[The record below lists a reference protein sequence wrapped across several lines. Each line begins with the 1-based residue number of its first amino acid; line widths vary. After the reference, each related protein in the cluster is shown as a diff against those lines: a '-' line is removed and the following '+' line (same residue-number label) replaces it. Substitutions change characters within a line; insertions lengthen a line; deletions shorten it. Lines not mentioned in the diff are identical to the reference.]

1 MYEVMSGDT
10 LAWKGASPRQ
20 SSRDPSPDN
29 EITGEGGPV
38 KILKVCFCTNN
49 NLGKNFK
56 LVKCDSSWKIQAI
69 IRSILISGR
78 LGPNVELSKCYG
90 LMLKHLKS
98 EELHWLH
105 PDLTVGEVEQRYES
119 HHVEAEWRYDLRIR
133 YIPVN
138 FLEKFK
144 NDRSTFL
151 YFYQQVR
158 SDYMQCHASK
168 VSDGMALQLGCL
180 EIRRF
185 YKDMNAK
192 GLEKKSNFELLEKEV
207 GLDLFFPQQLINSM
221 KPKQLRKMIQQTFQ
235 QYATLKEDDCMIKF
249 FETLKTFT
257 NFDEEVFPCELVQ
270 GWSLSVELVIGG
282 RGIRQR
288 SQKDS
293 AALFLTDFKQ
303 IKKIQCLP
311 QTNDKA
317 LLNIS
322 VEGAKQNLSISV
334 ASVPTAENMMD
345 LIDGYCRLENDTDDS
360 VIYRPNKDAKPSRV
374 SLPDIPTGTDINSAR
389 HSMGSDI
396 YCEILD
402 ERPKSAVKYGI
413 DRNDIILGRIL
424 GEGFFGEV
432 YDGVYKRANGERV
445 NVAVKTCKDC
455 SPEVMEKFM
464 SEAVIMKN
472 LDHPHIVKLIGII
485 EENPVWIVMELYQY
499 GELGRY
505 LTQNQNK
512 LTNTTLVLF
521 SLQIC
526 KALVYL
532 GGCNMVHRDIA
543 VRNVLVASPDCVKL
557 GDFGLSRYI
566 EHEEYYK
573 ASVTRLP
580 IKWMAPESINFRR
593 FTSASDVWMFAVCM
607 WEIMSQGQQPFFW
620 LENRDVINQLEQ
632 GIRLPKPENCPPA
645 LYSLMTRCWSYDP
658 GERPSFTELVI
669 KISDVQKMEKELD
682 VERERDR
689 ARATKFLEPKVSFA
703 DAPPKPSRTKPSRFG
718 NTLSIGLH
726 IQLNEALCAS
736 SPDLASPCEYQSP
749 IDSRNTLALP
759 VRSPRR
765 RSMGESEFMRME
777 PNSREDAQR
786 LWQRERQ
793 QRQETLRLQKE
804 QMMED
809 KKWLEE
815 EERLLVGNRASLTLV
830 SPLSVSQCP
839 SSHQYNVT
847 LEPEWNKAPLNR
859 IKTFVQPRRPTS
871 VKLNVPLITVQK
883 EGPMSLL
890 CEMNLPVLLQDPMG
904 QDDVSISEPTEDESE
919 HVPPEKPPRLKAQAA
934 PTAEIDRSDDKVYQ
948 YVMDLVKV
956 VVQLKNDITEL
967 QPEQYISIVKSVGMA
982 LRDLIRSVDDVLPS
996 LHESIRTEIEGTQK
1010 LLNNDMAELIS
1021 KMRLAQQNSIT
1032 SLKEECK
1039 KQLLAAAHT
1048 LAMDSKNMLDAVDQ
1062 ARVRANIAKPAA
1074 PE

>member
-20 SSRDPSPDN
+20 SSTDPSPEN

-221 KPKQLRKMIQQTFQ
+221 KPRQLRKMIQQTFQ
-235 QYATLKEDDCMIKF
+235 QYATLKEDGCMIKF
-249 FETLKTFT
+249 FETLKTFAS
-257 NFDEEVFPCELVQ
+257 FDEEVFPCELVQ

-311 QTNDKA
+311 QTDDKA

-334 ASVPTAENMMD
+334 ASVPVAENMMD

-360 VIYRPNKDAKPSRV
+360 VIYRPNKDAKSARV
-374 SLPDIPTGTDINSAR
+374 SLPDIPTSTDTINSSR

-413 DRNDIILGRIL
+413 DRKDIILGRIL

-455 SPEVMEKFM
+455 SSDVMEKFM

-472 LDHPHIVKLIGII
+472 LDHPHIVRLIGVI

-499 GELGRY
+499 GELGKY

-532 GGCNMVHRDIA
+532 GGFNMVHRDIA

-566 EHEEYYK
+566 EDEEYYK

-669 KISDVQKMEKELD
+669 KISDVHKMEKELD

-689 ARATKFLEPKVSFA
+689 ARATKFLEPKVNFA

-718 NTLSIGLH
+718 NALSIGLH

-765 RSMGESEFMRME
+765 RSVGESEFFRME

-793 QRQETLRLQKE
+793 YMQETLRIQKE

-809 KKWLEE
+809 KKWLQE
-815 EERLLVGNRASLTLV
+815 EERLL
-830 SPLSVSQCP
+830 
-839 SSHQYNVT
+839 
-847 LEPEWNKAPLNR
+847 
-859 IKTFVQPRRPTS
+859 
-871 VKLNVPLITVQK
+871 
-883 EGPMSLL
+883 
-890 CEMNLPVLLQDPMG
+890 DPMG
-904 QDDVSISEPTEDESE
+904 QDDFPIAEPIEDESE
-919 HVPPEKPPRLKAQAA
+919 HAPPEKPPRLRAQA
-934 PTAEIDRSDDKVYQ
+934 TAEIDRSDDKVYQ

-1039 KQLLAAAHT
+1039 KQMLAAAHT

>member
-1 MYEVMSGDT
+1 MMYEVMSGDT

-20 SSRDPSPDN
+20 SSRDPSPEN
-29 EITGEGGPV
+29 GITGEGGPV

-90 LMLKHLKS
+90 LMLTHLKS
-98 EELHWLH
+98 EEFHWLH

-158 SDYMQCHASK
+158 SDYMQCHANK
-168 VSDGMALQLGCL
+168 VSDGMALQVGCL

-207 GLDLFFPQQLINSM
+207 GLDLFFPQQLMNSM

-334 ASVPTAENMMD
+334 ASVPMAENMMD

-360 VIYRPNKDAKPSRV
+360 VIYRPNKDAKSAQV
-374 SLPDIPTGTDINSAR
+374 SLPDIPTGTDFSSAR

-413 DRNDIILGRIL
+413 DRSDIILGRIL

-455 SPEVMEKFM
+455 SSEVMEKFM

-472 LDHPHIVKLIGII
+472 LDHPNIVKLIGII
-485 EENPVWIVMELYQY
+485 EDNPVWIVMELYQY

-566 EHEEYYK
+566 EDEEYYK

-593 FTSASDVWMFAVCM
+593 FSSASDVWMFAVCM

-669 KISDVQKMEKELD
+669 KISDVHKMEKELD

-703 DAPPKPSRTKPSRFG
+703 DAPPKPSRMKPSRFG

-749 IDSRNTLALP
+749 IDSRNTLTLP
-759 VRSPRR
+759 VQSPRR
-765 RSMGESEFMRME
+765 RSMGESEFIRAE
-777 PNSREDAQR
+777 PNIREDAQR

-793 QRQETLRLQKE
+793 HVQETLRLQKE

-809 KKWLEE
+809 KKWLEK
-815 EERLLVGNRASLTLV
+815 EERLL
-830 SPLSVSQCP
+830 
-839 SSHQYNVT
+839 
-847 LEPEWNKAPLNR
+847 
-859 IKTFVQPRRPTS
+859 
-871 VKLNVPLITVQK
+871 
-883 EGPMSLL
+883 
-890 CEMNLPVLLQDPMG
+890 DPMG
-904 QDDVSISEPTEDESE
+904 QDDVAISEPTKDESE
-919 HVPPEKPPRLKAQAA
+919 NVPPEKPPRLKAQAA

-1039 KQLLAAAHT
+1039 KQMLAAAHT

>member
-10 LAWKGASPRQ
+10 LSWKVPSPRQ
-20 SSRDPSPDN
+20 SGLESNSETHFEGD
-29 EITGEGGPV
+29 GGPV

-56 LVKCDSSWKIQAI
+56 LVKCDSSWQIRAI

-78 LGPNVELSKCYG
+78 LGPNVKGVGCYG
-90 LMLKHLKS
+90 LLLKHLKS

-105 PDLTVGEVEQRYES
+105 PDLTVGEVEERYES

-144 NDRSTFL
+144 DDRSTFF

-158 SDYMQCHASK
+158 SDYMQYHASK

-207 GLDLFFPQQLINSM
+207 GLVLFFPQQLINSM
-221 KPKQLRKMIQQTFQ
+221 KSKQLRKLIQQTFQ
-235 QYATLKEDDCMIKF
+235 QYATLKEDDCMVKF
-249 FETLKTFT
+249 FETLKDFISY
-257 NFDEEVFPCELVQ
+257 DEEVFPCELVQ

-288 SQKDS
+288 TQKNS
-293 AALFLTDFKQ
+293 APVFLADFKQ

-311 QTNDKA
+311 QSDGKA
-317 LLNIS
+317 LINLDI
-322 VEGAKQNLSISV
+322 EGARQRLSINV
-334 ASVPTAENMMD
+334 ATVPMAENMMD
-345 LIDGYCRLENDTDDS
+345 LIDGYCRLERDTDDT
-360 VIYRPNKDAKPSRV
+360 VIYRPNKDANTRS
-374 SLPDIPTGTDINSAR
+374 SLPDIPVGDTSSIR

-402 ERPKSAVKYGI
+402 ERPKSVVKYGI
-413 DRNDIILGRIL
+413 NRNDIVLGRIL

-432 YDGVYKRANGERV
+432 YVGVYKSDNGDRV

-455 SPEVMEKFM
+455 SPDVMEKFM

-472 LDHPHIVKLIGII
+472 LNHQHIVKLIGII
-485 EENPVWIVMELYQY
+485 EEDPVWIVMELYEY
-499 GELGRY
+499 GELGNY

-532 GGCNMVHRDIA
+532 EGVNMVHRDIA

-566 EHEEYYK
+566 EDEEYYK
-573 ASVTRLP
+573 ASITRLP

-593 FTSASDVWMFAVCM
+593 FTTASDVWMFAVCM
-607 WEIMSQGQQPFFW
+607 WEIMSLGKQPFFW

-658 GERPSFTELVI
+658 RERPNFTELVV
-669 KISDVQKMEKELD
+669 KISDVHKMEKEQE

-689 ARATKFLEPKVSFA
+689 ARSTKFFESKLNFSEP
-703 DAPPKPSRTKPSRFG
+703 PPKPSRMKPGRFG

-749 IDSRNTLALP
+749 VDSMNTLALP

-765 RSMGESEFMRME
+765 RSMGEGEFLRVE
-777 PNSREDAQR
+777 ATSREDAQR

-793 QRQETLRLQKE
+793 QMQDMLRQQKE

-809 KKWLEE
+809 EKWLEK
-815 EERLLVGNRASLTLV
+815 EERLL
-830 SPLSVSQCP
+830 
-839 SSHQYNVT
+839 
-847 LEPEWNKAPLNR
+847 
-859 IKTFVQPRRPTS
+859 
-871 VKLNVPLITVQK
+871 
-883 EGPMSLL
+883 
-890 CEMNLPVLLQDPMG
+890 DPMG
-904 QDDVSISEPTEDESE
+904 PEDINSPVSPEPDVQSA
-919 HVPPEKPPRLKAQAA
+919 PPEKPPRLTAQPA
-934 PTAEIDRSDDKVYQ
+934 PTAELDRSDDKVYHA
-948 YVMDLVKV
+948 VMGLVKV

-967 QPEQYISIVKSVGMA
+967 KPEQYITLVQSVGMA
-982 LRDLIRSVDDVLPS
+982 LRDLIHSVDDILPT
-996 LHESIRTEIEGTQK
+996 LHESVRTEIEGTQK

-1021 KMRLAQQNSIT
+1021 KMRLAQQNAIT

-1039 KQLLAAAHT
+1039 KQMLAAAHT

-1062 ARVRANIAKPAA
+1062 ARVRANLAKPVA
-1074 PE
+1074 P

>member
-10 LAWKGASPRQ
+10 LSWKVPSPRE
-20 SSRDPSPDN
+20 SGSEPSPEAPFSGD
-29 EITGEGGPV
+29 GGPV

-56 LVKCDSSWKIQAI
+56 LVKCDSAWQIRAI
-69 IRSILISGR
+69 IRSILASGR
-78 LGPNVELSKCYG
+78 LGPNVELTGCYG

-105 PDLTVGEVEQRYES
+105 PDLTVSEVEQRYES

-144 NDRSTFL
+144 DDRSTFL
-151 YFYQQVR
+151 YFYHQVR
-158 SDYMQCHASK
+158 SDYMQYHASK

-192 GLEKKSNFELLEKEV
+192 GLEKKSNFELLEKDV

-221 KPKQLRKMIQQTFQ
+221 KSRQLRKLIQQTFQ

-249 FETLKTFT
+249 FETLKEFN

-288 SQKDS
+288 TQKDS
-293 AALFLTDFKQ
+293 AAVFLADFKQ
-303 IKKIQCLP
+303 IKKVQCLP
-311 QTNDKA
+311 QSDSKA
-317 LLNIS
+317 ILNLDI
-322 VEGAKQNLSISV
+322 EGARQRLSISV
-334 ASVPTAENMMD
+334 AAVPMAENMMD

-360 VIYRPNKDAKPSRV
+360 VIYRPNRDAKGART
-374 SLPDIPTGTDINSAR
+374 SLPDIPTITEPSSSR

-402 ERPKSAVKYGI
+402 DRPRSVVKYGI
-413 DRNDIILGRIL
+413 DRSDVVQGRIL

-432 YDGVYKRANGERV
+432 YDGMYKKANGERV

-455 SPEVMEKFM
+455 SPDVMEKFM
-464 SEAVIMKN
+464 SEAVIMKK

-485 EENPVWIVMELYQY
+485 EDDPVWIVMELYQF
-499 GELGRY
+499 GELGNY
-505 LTQNQNK
+505 LTENKNK
-512 LTNTTLVLF
+512 LTNMTLVLF

-532 GGCNMVHRDIA
+532 EGLSMVHRDIA

-566 EHEEYYK
+566 EDEEYYK

-593 FTSASDVWMFAVCM
+593 FTSASDVWMFAVCV
-607 WEIMSQGQQPFFW
+607 WEIMSRGQQPFFW

-632 GIRLPKPENCPPA
+632 GIRLPKPDNCPPA

-658 GERPSFTELVI
+658 RERPSFTELAF
-669 KISDVQKMEKELD
+669 KISDVQKMEKEQD

-689 ARATKFLEPKVSFA
+689 ARSTKYFEPKFNFTEP
-703 DAPPKPSRTKPSRFG
+703 PPKPSRLKPGWFG
-718 NTLSIGLH
+718 NTL
-726 IQLNEALCAS
+726 NDTMWAS
-736 SPDLASPCEYQSP
+736 TPDLASPCDYQSP
-749 IDSRNTLALP
+749 IDSRNTLAPP
-759 VRSPRR
+759 VLSPRR
-765 RSMGESEFMRME
+765 RSMGESEFPRVE
-777 PNSREDAQR
+777 PSSRVDAQR
-786 LWQRERQ
+786 LWHQERQ
-793 QRQETLRLQKE
+793 HMQDTLRHQKK
-804 QMMED
+804 QMRED
-809 KKWLEE
+809 KKWLEQ
-815 EERLLVGNRASLTLV
+815 EERLL
-830 SPLSVSQCP
+830 
-839 SSHQYNVT
+839 
-847 LEPEWNKAPLNR
+847 
-859 IKTFVQPRRPTS
+859 
-871 VKLNVPLITVQK
+871 
-883 EGPMSLL
+883 
-890 CEMNLPVLLQDPMG
+890 DPMG
-904 QDDVSISEPTEDESE
+904 PEETATPGTPVADGETA
-919 HVPPEKPPRLKAQAA
+919 PPEKPPRLNAQAA
-934 PTAEIDRSDDKVYQ
+934 PTAELDRSEDIVYRS
-948 YVMDLVKV
+948 VMDLVKV
-956 VVQLKNDITEL
+956 VVELKNDITEL
-967 QPEQYISIVKSVGMA
+967 EPDQYITIVKSVGMA
-982 LRDLIRSVDDVLPS
+982 LRDLIRSVDDILPT

-1021 KMRLAQQNSIT
+1021 KMRLAQQNAIT

-1039 KQLLAAAHT
+1039 KQMLAAAHS
-1048 LAMDSKNMLDAVDQ
+1048 LAMDSKNLLDAVDQ
-1062 ARVRANIAKPAA
+1062 ARVRANLAKPVD
-1074 PE
+1074 P